1 MAILLSS
8 HVIQGSICELQAA
21 LYYMYL
27 HSASPCPMI
36 GYCSHEPLV
45 SESKSVTLVSFAAG
59 AYNGYEEHEP
69 NGVK

>member
-1 MAILLSS
+1 
-8 HVIQGSICELQAA
+8 
-21 LYYMYL
+21 
-27 HSASPCPMI
+27 MI